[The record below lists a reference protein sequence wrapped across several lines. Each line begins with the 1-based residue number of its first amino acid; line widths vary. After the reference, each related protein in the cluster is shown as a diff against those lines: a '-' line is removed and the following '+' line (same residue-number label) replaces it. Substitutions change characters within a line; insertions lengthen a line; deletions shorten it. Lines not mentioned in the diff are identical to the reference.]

1 MHHGYTINNN
11 NNKPHLPTRQ
21 PLLTSSA
28 SHRNMNITGG
38 HRNVSAT
45 SKVALV
51 IFLAMALYLLV
62 AGYTFSLVDWKS
74 SASDSSNAR
83 TERGEEAVVDLPA
96 HEKIETHDDTFN
108 DVVHDPAPD
117 GDEKDT
123 TTTTTTTTIIDSDH
137 SNRHPAAV
145 TPIQQEQ
152 SLLPWN
158 TDQEFVDHRKAVE
171 AIDTTQLRRKIT
183 AYMEPPLQ
191 DTIPGTG
198 DRGNTKDDKDF
209 GTPPQFK
216 KRLPLRTH
224 TPDDLRKI
232 EYSSVQT
239 CRDMPGKFP
248 IDRGLQWDE
257 TGQFVVAWNVGDKPT
272 PPDFP
277 EQEAPY
283 CPVELDPF
291 LPWIHDVFPSQDGK
305 NIVFIAQNKRRVSV
319 ISVRENE
326 NLCSELFF

>member
-1 MHHGYTINNN
+1 MNN
-11 NNKPHLPTRQ
+11 
-21 PLLTSSA
+21 TS
-28 SHRNMNITGG
+28 
-38 HRNVSAT
+38 HRNVSAS

-51 IFLAMALYLLV
+51 IFLAMALYVLV
-62 AGYTFSLVDWKS
+62 AGYTFSSVDWKS
-74 SASDSSNAR
+74 NSASDSTTR
-83 TERGEEAVVDLPA
+83 TERRGEAVVEPPA
-96 HEKIETHDDTFN
+96 HETIETHDDTFN
-108 DVVHDPAPD
+108 DVEDSGQSED
-117 GDEKDT
+117 KKDT
-123 TTTTTTTTIIDSDH
+123 TPELVDSER
-137 SNRHPAAV
+137 SNRDPAAASS
-145 TPIQQEQ
+145 IQQPQ
-152 SLLPWN
+152 SSPWN
-158 TDQEFVDHRKAVE
+158 TDQDFMDHRKAVE
-171 AIDTTQLRRKIT
+171 AIDTTKLRRKIT
-183 AYMEPPLQ
+183 AYIEPPLQ

-257 TGQFVVAWNVGDKPT
+257 TGQVVAWNVGDKPT

-277 EQEAPY
+277 EQEAPF

-305 NIVFIAQNKRRVSV
+305 QIVFIAQNKRRVS
-319 ISVRENE
+319 ISTRE
-326 NLCSELFF
+326 